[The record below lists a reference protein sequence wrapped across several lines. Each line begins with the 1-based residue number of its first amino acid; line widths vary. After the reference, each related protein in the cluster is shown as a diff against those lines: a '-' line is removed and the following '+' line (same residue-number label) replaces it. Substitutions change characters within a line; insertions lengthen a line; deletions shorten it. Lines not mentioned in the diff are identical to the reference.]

1 MDAILHTSLLAKA
14 SVTYSLQIALRKQGS
29 VTMDMIGAITGKTI
43 GKAGRVVQES
53 NKLA

>member
-14 SVTYSLQIALRKQGS
+14 SITYPLQIVLRKQGS
-29 VTMDMIGAITGKTI
+29 VTMDMIGAITGETI
-43 GKAGRVVQES
+43 GKAGGVVQES